1 MLDHCTLW
9 PDKFLGVYYGNCC
22 LAHDIAYE
30 FGLPKFPADLALG
43 KCVAAHGLPV
53 MGLVMAIGTGLF
65 GWFFYRQGKRR

>member
-43 KCVAAHGLPV
+43 KCVASQGLPF
-53 MGLVMAIGTGLF
+53 MGFVMAVGVGIF
-65 GWFFYRQGKRR
+65 GWFFYKRGKQ